1 MGEML
6 EPIQRS
12 LQVSWRPEGP
22 DGAVARFVFRVL
34 GAGEVGVA
42 GEMHV
47 SVGSRQVCSHDFDP
61 ETVTAAEGRI
71 LMIEGEQ

>member
-1 MGEML
+1 ML
-6 EPIQRS
+6 EPSRRS

-42 GEMHV
+42 GTAVVE
-47 SVGSRQVCSHDFDP
+47 SQVMKLEYWAGKD
-61 ETVTAAEGRI
+61 
-71 LMIEGEQ
+71 